1 MPLSRGDKDFSRRR
15 TREPRAFRGGSAG
28 TSPDTRGASGGR
40 EVRGLLEQLQ
50 LSFSPA
56 EGNCPPP
63 PKSSPLCK
71 PSPDLRGRIWFDEY
85 LPRRCAGPRVPEGR
99 RELFI
104 GRKILDVPAT
114 RSARAVVQCYPSSA
128 RAPRPS
134 SSSSRPS
141 SLKPWQRRGITFPL
155 SSGHFALALVPP
167 SDPEPR
173 GRNLHRGA
181 PESVEPATAQRGEI
195 RSRVVNAAGPR
206 PRHLLSET
214 SRRETRVAP
223 AALRLPG
230 LARAVRPDRLGL

>member
-40 EVRGLLEQLQ
+40 E
-50 LSFSPA
+50 
-56 EGNCPPP
+56 
-63 PKSSPLCK
+63 
-71 PSPDLRGRIWFDEY
+71 
-85 LPRRCAGPRVPEGR
+85 PRRCAGPQVPEGR

-104 GRKILDVPAT
+104 GRKILDVPAA

-195 RSRVVNAAGPR
+195 RSRVVNAAGPP

-214 SRRETRVAP
+214 NRRETRVAP

>member
-1 MPLSRGDKDFSRRR
+1 M
-15 TREPRAFRGGSAG
+15 
-28 TSPDTRGASGGR
+28 
-40 EVRGLLEQLQ
+40 
-50 LSFSPA
+50 
-56 EGNCPPP
+56 
-63 PKSSPLCK
+63 
-71 PSPDLRGRIWFDEY
+71 
-85 LPRRCAGPRVPEGR
+85 
-99 RELFI
+99 
-104 GRKILDVPAT
+104 
-114 RSARAVVQCYPSSA
+114 QCYPSSA

-214 SRRETRVAP
+214 SRRERLGWPRQRCAYRAWLALCAP
-223 AALRLPG
+223 AARGFEQLRDSG
-230 LARAVRPDRLGL
+230 CVRARARVPAFSALPPLPPPPPPSPPPPPPPPLLSTLVIGTDRNSESF